1 MNKFFEDLMARLD
14 ALSLRE
20 RIFLFLSVLVVCG
33 AVFNTLWLSP
43 AQVAHK
49 QLAQRFDKQSVDL
62 NRLRELVKLGTPAG
76 ASTDGPHSALAQ
88 VEAEIA
94 QTDRAARQLLPPP
107 DATPL
112 VQAMSLLLRRY
123 PGLTLIKTNAM
134 AAGTPA
140 ATTNSTKDLPT
151 GLKRQGVEV
160 TVAGHY
166 ADLTRFV
173 QTIESAMPYV
183 RWGQMT
189 LKSSDDQGATQLTL
203 QLYLLNEVPS

>member
-1 MNKFFEDLMARLD
+1 MNKFFEDLTARLD

-33 AVFNTLWLSP
+33 AVFDTLWLSP

-49 QLAQRFDKQSVDL
+49 QFAQRFDKQSVDL
-62 NRLRELVKLGTPAG
+62 NRLRELVKLGASAG
-76 ASTDGPHSALAQ
+76 APTDASHSALAQ
-88 VEAEIA
+88 LEAEIA
-94 QTDRAARQLLPPP
+94 QTDRAVRQLLPPA
-107 DATPL
+107 DAAPL
-112 VQAMSLLLRRY
+112 VQAMSHLLRRY
-123 PGLTLIKTNAM
+123 PGLTLIKTSAM
-134 AAGTPA
+134 AAGTQG
-140 ATTNSTKDLPT
+140 ATTNAAKDLPT

-173 QTIESAMPYV
+173 HTIESAMPYV

>member
-1 MNKFFEDLMARLD
+1 MNKFFEDWMARLD

-20 RIFLFLSVLVVCG
+20 RIFLFLSVLVVCS
-33 AVFNTLWLSP
+33 AVFDALWLSP
-43 AQVAHK
+43 ALFVHK
-49 QLAQRFDKQSVDL
+49 QLTMRFDKQTVDL
-62 NRLRELVKLGTPAG
+62 NRLRELVKLGTVAG
-76 ASTDGPHSALAQ
+76 ASTDGPHSVLAQ

-94 QTDRAARQLLPPP
+94 QTDRAMRQLLPPP
-107 DATPL
+107 DAAPL
-112 VQAMSLLLRRY
+112 VQAMSHLLRRY
-123 PGLTLIKTNAM
+123 PGLTLIKTSAM
-134 AAGTPA
+134 AAGTQGVA
-140 ATTNSTKDLPT
+140 GDSAKDFPT

-173 QTIESAMPYV
+173 HTIESSMPYV

-189 LKSSDDQGATQLTL
+189 LKSTDDQGATQLTL